1 LSVRKIELNESQ
13 PVFNFGIF
21 GNAGN
26 FGNHEISWLK

>member
-1 LSVRKIELNESQ
+1 MSTKDTGSQ